1 MSYLRRDD
9 RELERSSR
17 LGDLPTD
24 FRLRP
29 PELLRPA
36 PHRPSLA
43 PEATLRF
50 PPFETIYGFPRHGA
64 APGPPALAAIG
75 RLAEHIFRAG
85 RTVNPFSSVRF
96 VGYIAGDEWD
106 SRLGLQRAQ
115 AVQAALLSALWRLD
129 PTAASRIRLLVDD
142 CGFSP
147 TAPKVEIYLWVG
159 PGGPAPTPCAA
170 RLPSPAEAARTVVPI
185 GPESPEDRIRRILRE
200 LPPAPPPR
208 RSFDEMFWRWFDDN
222 LESTMN
228 RAGVPPSLRGPIR
241 DGAHA
246 AVTRGAEAVLDS
258 VLGASGL
265 GSAAQNAIR
274 AAVRA
279 AVKTPMR

>member
-1 MSYLRRDD
+1 MSYLRRDNNEFD
-9 RELERSSR
+9 RGSR
-17 LGDLPTD
+17 LGDPPSD

-29 PELLRPA
+29 PELSRPT
-36 PHRPSLA
+36 RRGPSLA
-43 PEATLRF
+43 PDTALRF

-64 APGPPALAAIG
+64 TVGPAGLATVS
-75 RLAEHIFRAG
+75 RVAEHIFRGG
-85 RTVNPFSSVRF
+85 RTMTPFTSARF

-115 AVQAALLSALWRLD
+115 EVQGALLSALRRLD
-129 PTAASRIRLLVDD
+129 PTAAARLRLLVDD
-142 CGFSP
+142 CGLSA

-159 PGGPAPTPCAA
+159 PGGPAPVPCAA
-170 RLPSPAEAARTVVPI
+170 RLPSPAEAARSVVPL
-185 GPESPEDRIRRILRE
+185 GPETPEDRIRRILRE

-222 LESTMN
+222 LESTMS
-228 RAGVPPSLRGPIR
+228 RAGVPRSLRGPIR

-246 AVTRGAEAVLDS
+246 AVSRGAEAILDNVLS
-258 VLGASGL
+258 ASGL
-265 GSAAQNAIR
+265 PGPAREAIR

-279 AVKTPMR
+279 AMKTPVR